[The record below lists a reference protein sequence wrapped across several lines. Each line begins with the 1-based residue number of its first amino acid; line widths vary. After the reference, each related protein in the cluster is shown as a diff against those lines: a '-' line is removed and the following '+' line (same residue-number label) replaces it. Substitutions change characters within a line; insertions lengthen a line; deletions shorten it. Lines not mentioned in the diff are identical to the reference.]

1 MSAVHEPPPEAFDRV
16 SASAAP
22 EGEHKPYISAS
33 ASPAELTVRA
43 VVLGAVLGIIF
54 AASSVYLA
62 LKVGLTV
69 SASIPIAVLA
79 ITIFRAFG
87 RATILENNIVQTAG
101 SAGESIAA
109 GVAFT
114 LPSLLLMGYEL
125 EGTKVLVIALLGG
138 LLGVLMMIPLRHGLI
153 VEEHGKLT
161 YPEGTAC
168 ADVLIV
174 GETGGTNAKTVLS
187 GFGLGFL
194 YKLFGDPMKLFQMNP
209 DHRFASWRGAS
220 IGGELTPEMLGVGY
234 IIGPATASQMMAGG
248 VLAYLILI
256 PMIAFFGDGLPHA
269 IFPAT
274 KLIHDMAPDEIRSK
288 YVLYIGAGA
297 VATGGFV
304 SLGRAMP
311 TILKAFKSGLKN
323 FKMGQAKAGAPEE
336 AALPP
341 RTAQDLPF
349 SVVVY
354 GSLGLLLLIWLAPML
369 EIKLVPAI
377 LIMLFGFFFVTVS
390 SRITGEIGSSS
401 NPISGMTVAT
411 LLITCLLFLAMGW
424 VGVEYRAMALST
436 AASVCIAASN
446 GGTTSQDLKTGF
458 LVGATPRRQQ
468 IARLVGVITS
478 AVFIGGTL
486 LFLNG
491 AYTTV
496 VAESYEAK
504 LPPAAITQKQM
515 TGPDGK
521 TYRVGFM
528 ADSGGAVQQCKYLV
542 DDAGSIAFVV
552 DPGIGGRTPYAHEK
566 LAAPAPVPASAAEK
580 GTQLGP
586 DRREYKLVE
595 LEHAEG
601 VEKGRYL
608 AEGGQLVYHLKPVEK
623 LDAPKAS
630 LFALIIDGI
639 LTRKLPWSLVLIGV
653 MLAAVMELCGVASL
667 PFAVGVYL
675 PISTS
680 VPIFVGGIIRWIV
693 DRRRAAMN
701 EGKGPADEE
710 FSAGTLLSSGYIA
723 GGAIAGLVAAL
734 VAGLGMEE
742 RFPLG
747 AKLGEF
753 TSGNLSGIVAFAAI
767 TAILYVTGT
776 RAQSALGEGPGG
788 SAPAAAGGSTAAGG
802 DEG

>member
-1 MSAVHEPPPEAFDRV
+1 MTSPAEQGAPP
-16 SASAAP
+16 SAAAI
-22 EGEHKPYISAS
+22 EHKPYIGANE
-33 ASPAELTVRA
+33 SPRELTVRA
-43 VVLGAVLGIIF
+43 IALGCILGIVF

-69 SASIPIAVLA
+69 SASIPIAVLS

-87 RATILENNIVQTAG
+87 RASILENNIVQTAG

-114 LPSLLLMGYEL
+114 LPALLLMGYEL
-125 EGTKVLVIALLGG
+125 GAGKVLIVALLGG

-194 YKLFGDPMKLFQMNP
+194 YKLLGDPLRLFRMEP
-209 DHRFASWRGAS
+209 SHRFASFKGAS
-220 IGGELTPEMLGVGY
+220 IGAEVTPELLGVGY
-234 IIGPATASQMMAGG
+234 IIGPKTASTMMAGG

-256 PMIAFFGDGLPHA
+256 PLIAFFGDGLTTPL
-269 IFPAT
+269 FPAT
-274 KLIHDMAPDEIRSK
+274 SLIRDMTPNEIRSK

-311 TILKAFKSGLKN
+311 TILKAFRGGLKN
-323 FKMGQAKAGAPEE
+323 FRAGKAGATT
-336 AALPP
+336 AAK
-341 RTAQDLPF
+341 RTEQDLPF
-349 SVVVY
+349 SIVIY

-369 EIKLVPAI
+369 EIQLVPAALI
-377 LIMLFGFFFVTVS
+377 LLFGFFFVTVS

-411 LLITCLLFLAMGW
+411 LLITCLLFLAAGW
-424 VGVEYRAMALST
+424 VGVEYRAMALT
-436 AASVCIAASN
+436 MAAIVCVAASN

-468 IARLVGVITS
+468 IALLFGVITS
-478 AVFIGGTL
+478 AAVIGWTL
-486 LFLNG
+486 LFLNS

-496 VAESYEAK
+496 VAEHHAAP
-504 LPPAAITQKQM
+504 LPAAAVTSQTM
-515 TGPDGK
+515 EGPDGK
-521 TYRVGFM
+521 PYRIGFVS
-528 ADSGGAVQQCKYLV
+528 DSGGAIPQGKYLV
-542 DDAGSIAFVV
+542 DEAGSVAYVV
-552 DPGIGGRTPYAHEK
+552 DPGIGGRVPFAPEK
-566 LAAPAPVPASAAEK
+566 LSAPLPVPEGATKK

-586 DRREYKLVE
+586 DRRAYDLVE
-595 LEHAEG
+595 IEGAEG
-601 VEKGRYL
+601 PLRGRYL
-608 AEGGQLVYHLKPVEK
+608 AEGGQVVYRLKEVQK

-639 LTRKLPWSLVLIGV
+639 LTRKLPWSLVLVGV
-653 MLAAVMELCGVASL
+653 MLALVMELCGVSSL

-675 PISTS
+675 PLATS
-680 VPIFVGGIIRWIV
+680 VPIFVGGLVRWLV
-693 DRRRAAMN
+693 DRRAARQAARRAASDA
-701 EGKGPADEE
+701 GGGHGAGGDDE
-710 FSAGTLLSSGYIA
+710 FSPGTLLSSGYIA
-723 GGAIAGLVAAL
+723 GGAIAGLAAAL
-734 VAGLGMEE
+734 VAGLGAEE
-742 RFPLG
+742 RFDLG
-747 AKLGEF
+747 ASLGAI
-753 TSGNLSGIVAFAAI
+753 SASNLSGVLAFLGIVGGLYW
-767 TAILYVTGT
+767 TATRGT
-776 RAQSALGEGPGG
+776 SALGGGGKPGG
-788 SAPAAAGGSTAAGG
+788 AST
-802 DEG
+802 

>member
-1 MSAVHEPPPEAFDRV
+1 MSASPEMPEVPAFDRAPV
-16 SASAAP
+16 SEAP
-22 EGEHKPYISAS
+22 AGVEHKPYISA
-33 ASPAELTVRA
+33 ASSPRELTLRA
-43 VVLGAVLGIIF
+43 VVLGAVLGVIF

-69 SASIPIAVLA
+69 SASIPIAVLS
-79 ITIFRAFG
+79 ITIFRAFS

-101 SAGESIAA
+101 SAGESLAA

-114 LPSLLLMGYEL
+114 MPAFLLMGYEL
-125 EGTKVLVIALLGG
+125 EGMKVVAVALLGG

-174 GETGGTNAKTVLS
+174 GETGGTNAKTVLG

-194 YKLFGDPMKLFQMNP
+194 YKLLGDPARLFQMNP
-209 DHRFASWRGAS
+209 DTRFAGWRGAS

-234 IIGPATASQMMAGG
+234 IIGPRTASQMMAGG

-256 PMIAFFGDGLPHA
+256 PLIAFFGDGLTTP

-274 KLIHDMAPDEIRSK
+274 TLIRDMTPNQIRSQ

-311 TILKAFKSGLKN
+311 TILKAFKSGLRN
-323 FKMGQAKAGAPEE
+323 FRLGNQQGKGA
-336 AALPP
+336 ATPP
-341 RTAQDLPF
+341 RTDQDLPF
-349 SVVVY
+349 SVVIY
-354 GSLGLLLLIWLAPML
+354 GSIALLVAIWLAPML
-369 EIKLVPAI
+369 GIKPVPAI
-377 LIMLFGFFFVTVS
+377 LIMFFGFFFVTVS

-424 VGVEYRAMALST
+424 VGVDHRGMALTT
-436 AASVCIAASN
+436 AAIVCVAASN

-468 IARLVGVITS
+468 IALLVGVVTS
-478 AVFIGGTL
+478 AAFIGWTL
-486 LFLNG
+486 LFLNS
-491 AYTTV
+491 AYTTI
-496 VAESYEAK
+496 VAEAYEAP
-504 LPPAAITQKQM
+504 LPSTAITQQQM
-515 TGPDGK
+515 AGPDGNS
-521 TYRVGFM
+521 YRVAFV
-528 ADSGGAVQQCKYLV
+528 ADSGGSVPQGKYLV
-542 DDAGSIAFVV
+542 DEAGQIAFVV
-552 DPGIGGRTPYAHEK
+552 DPGIGGRAPFAPEK
-566 LAAPAPVPASAAEK
+566 LDAPRPLPPGAEEK
-580 GTQLGP
+580 GAQLGP
-586 DRREYKLVE
+586 DRHKYKLVE
-595 LEHAEG
+595 VGPGAELPQ
-601 VEKGRYL
+601 GRYL
-608 AEGGQLVYHLKPVEK
+608 ATAGNEAVYRLKDVQK

-639 LTRKLPWSLVLIGV
+639 LTRKLPWSLVLVGV
-653 MLAAVMELCGVASL
+653 MLALTMELCGVASL

-680 VPIFVGGIIRWIV
+680 VPIFVGGLVRWVV
-693 DRRRAAMN
+693 DRRRAAQGAAAG
-701 EGKGPADEE
+701 EEE

-723 GGAIAGLVAAL
+723 GGAIAGLVAAM
-734 VAGLGMEE
+734 VAGFGMER
-742 RFPLG
+742 RFN
-747 AKLGEF
+747 LGEHLGDI
-753 TSGNLSGIVAFAAI
+753 TASNTSGIVAFALI
-767 TAILYVTGT
+767 TGALYYVGT
-776 RAQSALGEGPGG
+776 RGRDAVTEQ
-788 SAPAAAGGSTAAGG
+788 APK
-802 DEG
+802 

>member
-1 MSAVHEPPPEAFDRV
+1 MSSAHEPPRDAFEQ
-16 SASAAP
+16 SAASAAP
-22 EGEHKPYISAS
+22 EAEHKPYISARE
-33 ASPAELTVRA
+33 SPRELTLRA
-43 VVLGAVLGIIF
+43 VALGSVLGVIF

-69 SASIPIAVLA
+69 SASIPIAVLS

-125 EGTKVLVIALLGG
+125 EVMKVLVIALLGG

-194 YKLFGDPMKLFQMNP
+194 YKLLGDPMKLFQMNP
-209 DHRFASWRGAS
+209 DHRFASFPGAS
-220 IGGELTPEMLGVGY
+220 VGGELTPEMLGVGY
-234 IIGPATASQMMAGG
+234 IIGPKTASQMMAGG

-256 PMIAFFGDGLPHA
+256 PMIAFFGDGLSHP

-274 KLIHDMAPDEIRSK
+274 TLIHDMAPDEIRSK

-311 TILKAFKSGLKN
+311 TILNAFKSGIKN
-323 FKMGQAKAGAPEE
+323 FRVGRASAAAGGKAPVA
-336 AALPP
+336 P

-349 SVVVY
+349 SVVLY
-354 GSLGLLLLIWLAPML
+354 GSIGLLLLIWLAPTL

-411 LLITCLLFLAMGW
+411 LLITCILFLAMGW

-436 AASVCIAASN
+436 AAIVCIAASN

-468 IARLVGVITS
+468 IALLIGVVTS
-478 AVFIGGTL
+478 AVFIGATL
-486 LFLNG
+486 LFLNN

-496 VAESYEAK
+496 IAESYEAR
-504 LPPAAITQKQM
+504 LPPAAITAKQM
-515 TGPDGK
+515 TAPDGK

-528 ADSGGAVQQCKYLV
+528 SDSGGAVPQGKYLV

-566 LAAPAPVPASAAEK
+566 LAAPRPVPASASEK
-580 GTQLGP
+580 GAQLGP
-586 DRREYKLVE
+586 DRREYRLLE
-595 LEHAEG
+595 LDHTDG
-601 VEKGRYL
+601 LEKGRYL
-608 AEGGQLVYHLKPVEK
+608 AEGDQIVYHLKAVEK

-653 MLAAVMELCGVASL
+653 MLATVMELCGVASL

-680 VPIFVGGIIRWIV
+680 VPIFIGGIIRWLV
-693 DRRRAAMN
+693 DRRRAARSA
-701 EGKGPADEE
+701 GKGPGDEE
-710 FSAGTLLSSGYIA
+710 FSPGTLLSSGYIA
-723 GGAIAGLVAAL
+723 GGAIAGLGAAL
-734 VAGLGMEE
+734 VAGLGLEE
-742 RFPLG
+742 RFNLG
-747 AKLGEF
+747 ARLGDF
-753 TSGNLSGIVAFAAI
+753 TSGNLSGLLAFAGI
-767 TAILYVTGT
+767 VAILYVAGT
-776 RAQSALGEGPGG
+776 QAASAIGDGPGG
-788 SAPAAAGGSTAAGG
+788 GGGKAAGADPAG
-802 DEG
+802 